1 MFAAFAGDAA
11 VIALTAATESP
22 STLARGSGS
31 SDEPDLSDVSDALG
45 LSELL
50 DVSESSGMRES
61 YKTFLNSRVAKINSL
76 LSGHGGAGW
85 RDSLTDWLAG

>member
-1 MFAAFAGDAA
+1 MFAAFAGDAAAFAGDAAAVAA

-31 SDEPDLSDVSDALG
+31 SDEPELSDVSDALG

-50 DVSESSGMRES
+50 DVSESSGMREI
-61 YKTFLNSRVAKINSL
+61 LLKIP
-76 LSGHGGAGW
+76 
-85 RDSLTDWLAG
+85 